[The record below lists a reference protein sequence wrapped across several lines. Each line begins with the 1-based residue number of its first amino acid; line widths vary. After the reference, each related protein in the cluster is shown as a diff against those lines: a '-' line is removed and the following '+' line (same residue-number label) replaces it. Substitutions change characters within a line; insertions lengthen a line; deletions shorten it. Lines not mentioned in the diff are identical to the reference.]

1 MSTDFLLG
9 RNTQTDLR
17 PDWLQP
23 LDPKALP
30 AFYETPVYV
39 WDKGWAFVDAV
50 EKLLRFAD
58 GETLLISDVQSVSFL
73 PPSYVLPVSPSTA
86 PLLKREFSARKHWT
100 FLYIAKEM
108 KAIRFDRLH
117 QIGDLD
123 ELSLEE
129 LQKREAKPFAAG
141 RICL

>member
-1 MSTDFLLG
+1 MTDYYRVSTDFLLG
-9 RNTQTDLR
+9 RNTQTDPR

-73 PPSYVLPVSPSTA
+73 PPS
-86 PLLKREFSARKHWT
+86 
-100 FLYIAKEM
+100 
-108 KAIRFDRLH
+108 
-117 QIGDLD
+117 
-123 ELSLEE
+123 
-129 LQKREAKPFAAG
+129 
-141 RICL
+141 